1 MLSRSL
7 FCMSKWMNEWMW
19 WMMMMKKKKMP
30 KADFIMV
37 CRITRVGP
45 TTGKKRRRS
54 MFSFWHHMIMIKF
67 QSVYLLFCHNAWNDG
82 LLHHFLF
89 RRVGF
94 WLNNAVEGTTNIA
107 SVLGGYLSLFVV
119 WEIDF
124 LPPTTLM
131 KPLRGVPLGI
141 HLVLITLGYL
151 IWSLFKQEWML
162 GFASGVCLRMGPF
175 LLVFVF
181 KVKAWLMP
189 LISAT
194 LFLSSL
200 CLDHFIR
207 LLKK

>member
-1 MLSRSL
+1 
-7 FCMSKWMNEWMW
+7 
-19 WMMMMKKKKMP
+19 MMMKKKKKNAKGWFHNGVQDHQSWP
-30 KADFIMV
+30 HNWK
-37 CRITRVGP
+37 
-45 TTGKKRRRS
+45 KKRRRS

-67 QSVYLLFCHNAWNDG
+67 QSVYLLFCHSAWNDG